1 MYFKYDYWNILLF
14 ACVQLMTINDYSYFS
29 LFICVQLGA
38 ININPRVRLI
48 VKLITFTFT
57 ISFIVQKLKH
67 EKIVELNQSTQ
78 AFFSFNI
85 CWKGLYMF
93 PRHIWIFKNTSAIS
107 LPLSIPLLLYPT
119 SFLWNF
125 PGYPYK

>member
-14 ACVQLMTINDYSYFS
+14 ACVQLMTINDYWYFS
-29 LFICVQLGA
+29 LFIFVQLGA

-85 CWKGLYMF
+85 CLKGLYKF
-93 PRHIWIFKNTSAIS
+93 PRHI
-107 LPLSIPLLLYPT
+107 
-119 SFLWNF
+119 
-125 PGYPYK
+125 

>member
-78 AFFSFNI
+78 AFFWFNI

-107 LPLSIPLLLYPT
+107 LSLSIPLLLYPT